1 MNDLHTRPGE
11 GSGAGPAPSR
21 IRVWDLPVRLFHW
34 LMAFSFAGAYLTA
47 EMDGW
52 RLIHVTLGYTMAALA
67 CFRILW
73 GFAGTDYAKFA
84 SFVRG
89 PRATLA
95 YVRSLLRGRPQ
106 HFTGHNPAGAVA
118 ILLML
123 GIAIALAGSGWLLY
137 TERAGEWM
145 EDVHE
150 LIANLMLAVVLVH
163 IGGVLIA
170 SLIHRENLVKAMIT
184 GRKRAEAGAPAQRL
198 RAGTALILLLAVLAF
213 WWWQAGQAEAPA
225 NGDARPALHDRPHAG
240 DDD

>member
-1 MNDLHTRPGE
+1 MNHTQ
-11 GSGAGPAPSR
+11 

-52 RLIHVTLGYTMAALA
+52 RLVHVTLGYTMAALV
-67 CFRILW
+67 CFRVIW
-73 GFAGTDYAKFA
+73 GFVGTDYARFS

-89 PRATLA
+89 PRATLG
-95 YVRSLLRGRPQ
+95 YVRSMFSGRPQ

-118 ILLML
+118 IVLML
-123 GIAIALAGSGWLLY
+123 AAAIALAGSGWLLY

-150 LIANLMLAVVLVH
+150 LIANLMLAVVLIH
-163 IGGVLIA
+163 IAGVLAA
-170 SLIHRENLVKAMIT
+170 SLMHRENLVKAMIT
-184 GRKRAEAGAPAQRL
+184 GRKQAEAGAPAQGL
-198 RAGTALILLLAVLAF
+198 RAGTALLLLLAVLAF
-213 WWWQAGQAEAPA
+213 WWWQGRSAEAPA
-225 NGDARPALHDRPHAG
+225 FGATPTAPRHDRHGG